1 MKYSSKNPSISHLI
15 DAFRTGHYG
24 EDRFEDEIS
33 NISLNKYKYINKA
46 KMHQDVKVN
55 SYYDKYDRDFEDK
68 EEYDPYPEI
77 KMPTNRTVAEVRRNF
92 MDNMINGIA
101 CGLALVYLGACTYEQ
116 HFEYVYTRMSIWNLS
131 LLDLPSILAL
141 VLIAVVVCVVVF
153 VVNKL
158 RFSKGMFIIF
168 AATALIFTIFN
179 VITFE
184 FIGIVIGIAIIVMS
198 VKNYLRLR

>member
-1 MKYSSKNPSISHLI
+1 M
-15 DAFRTGHYG
+15 
-24 EDRFEDEIS
+24 
-33 NISLNKYKYINKA
+33 
-46 KMHQDVKVN
+46 
-55 SYYDKYDRDFEDK
+55 
-68 EEYDPYPEI
+68 
-77 KMPTNRTVAEVRRNF
+77 
-92 MDNMINGIA
+92 
-101 CGLALVYLGACTYEQ
+101 
-116 HFEYVYTRMSIWNLS
+116 
-131 LLDLPSILAL
+131 DLPSILAL